1 MTRAHEC
8 EFIKPSISE
17 TYFSANKN
25 EPHVKSEIVIVKKFQ
40 HLIKS
45 FLMVW
50 TENFAKPG
58 QKCFDQSQVN

>member
-1 MTRAHEC
+1 MNLSNLLFPRLTH
-8 EFIKPSISE
+8 P
-17 TYFSANKN
+17 ANKN
-25 EPHVKSEIVIVKKFQ
+25 EPHVKSEIEIVKKFQ